1 MFQYAD
7 YIYEIYKT
15 GSFTAAARNL
25 FISQPALSATVKKVE
40 QTLSVQLLDRQTSPL
55 SLTPEGEA
63 YIRAIEELYRT
74 RRNLENHLADI
85 AAVRVGSVS
94 VSGAT
99 FTSSFVLPK
108 IITRFASTYPHIR
121 VDVTESNSK
130 ELEAMLIAEKTDL
143 LLDYQFDDSTIVK
156 LPLLQEQVLLCVPS
170 EYSVNEHLHN
180 LALTADDIRTDRH
193 LHASTVSPKIFADE
207 PFVLLKSGNDMRSR
221 ADALCQEHG
230 FLPRAVMLLDQLLT
244 SYNVALSGMGIAF
257 VTDTLVKAVPITD
270 RLHFYKVGGTAAKRT
285 LYIAHKK
292 NRYLNR
298 AVKSFMD
305 TAKDVYTKKEPF

>member
-25 FISQPALSATVKKVE
+25 FISQPALSATVKKAE
-40 QTLSVQLLDRQTSPL
+40 QTLNVQLFDRQTSPL

-63 YIRAIEELYRT
+63 YIRAVEELYRT

-99 FTSSFVLPK
+99 FISSFVLPK
-108 IITRFASTYPHIR
+108 IITRFVGDYPHIQ
-121 VDVTESNSK
+121 VNVTESNSK
-130 ELEAMLIAEKTDL
+130 ELETLLITEKTDL
-143 LLDYQFDDSTIVK
+143 LLDYQFDDSTVVK
-156 LPLLQEQVLLCVPS
+156 TPLLEEQVLLCVPS
-170 EYSVNEHLHN
+170 EYSINDHLRN
-180 LALTADDIRTDRH
+180 LVLTAEDIRADRH
-193 LHASTVSPKIFADE
+193 VSAPSVSPEIFVNE
-207 PFVLLKSGNDMRSR
+207 PFVLLKNGNDMRAR

-230 FLPRAVMLLDQLLT
+230 FSPRAVMLLDQLLT
-244 SYNVALSGMGIAF
+244 SYNVAHSGMGIAF

-270 RLHFYKVGGTAAKRT
+270 RLCFYKVNGDAAKRT

-298 AVKSFMD
+298 AVQSFMN
-305 TAKDVYTKKEPF
+305 TAKRVYG

>member
-40 QTLSVQLLDRQTSPL
+40 QALNVQLFDRQTSPL

-63 YIRAIEELYRT
+63 YVRAIEELYRT
-74 RRNLENHLADI
+74 RRNFENYLADV

-94 VSGAT
+94 VSSAM

-108 IITRFASTYPHIR
+108 IITKFAGTRPHVR

-130 ELEAMLIAEKTDL
+130 ELEALLINEKTDL
-143 LLDYQFDDSTIVK
+143 LLDYHFDDSTTIK
-156 LPLLQEQVLLCVPS
+156 LPLLQEQVLLAVPADF
-170 EYSVNEHLHN
+170 SVNDPLHDFV
-180 LALTADDIRTDRH
+180 LTAEDIRTDRH
-193 LHASTVSPKIFADE
+193 LDSPTVSPKLFENE
-207 PFVLLKSGNDMRSR
+207 PFVLLKNGNDMRTR
-221 ADALCQEHG
+221 ADVLCQEHG
-230 FLPRAVMLLDQLLT
+230 FAPRAVMLLDQLLT
-244 SYNVALSGMGIAF
+244 SYNVAHSGMGVAF
-257 VTDTLVKAVPITD
+257 VTDTLVKAVPATD
-270 RLHFYKVGGTAAKRT
+270 RLCFYKVGGDAAKRT

-298 AVKSFMD
+298 AVQSFIE
-305 TAKDVYTKKEPF
+305 TAISVYA

>member
-40 QTLSVQLLDRQTSPL
+40 QTLNVQLFDRQTSPL
-55 SLTPEGEA
+55 SLTAEGEA
-63 YIRAIEELYRT
+63 YIRAIEEMYRT

-85 AAVRVGSVS
+85 AAVRMGSVS
-94 VSGAT
+94 VGGAT

-108 IITRFASTYPHIR
+108 IITRFASTYPHIH

-130 ELEAMLIAEKTDL
+130 ELEALLIAEKTDL

-170 EYSVNEHLHN
+170 EYSVNDQLRN
-180 LALTADDIRTDRH
+180 LALTAEDIRTDRY
-193 LHASTVSPKIFADE
+193 LHAPTVSPEIFADN
-207 PFVLLKSGNDMRSR
+207 PFVLLKNGNDMRVR
-221 ADALCQEHG
+221 ADVLCQEHG
-230 FLPRAVMLLDQLLT
+230 FSPRAVMLLDQLLT
-244 SYNVALSGMGIAF
+244 SYNVAHSGMGITF

-270 RLHFYKVGGTAAKRT
+270 RLCFYKVGSAAAKRT

-298 AVKSFMD
+298 AVKSFID
-305 TAKDVYTKKEPF
+305 TAKDVYTKKEPL